1 MDSGV
6 RDLGLRLQ
14 DLVRSVRLLR
24 QRRADER
31 PAVPVG
37 LVGILLQI
45 DRLATGCHA
54 RELAARTRL
63 DPSTVSRAVAALVS
77 HGLVE
82 RRPDPTD
89 KRASFLAV
97 TPAGRA
103 ALADTYGWYG
113 EVLDKALACWAPGE
127 VAAFA
132 AALDRFTH
140 DIEVALATPE
150 TLTLAN
156 NDNLEAAR

>member
-1 MDSGV
+1 MDDSV

-14 DLVRSVRLLR
+14 DLGRSVRLLR
-24 QRRADER
+24 QRRAVER

-103 ALADTYGWYG
+103 ALSDTYGWYG
-113 EVLDKALACWAPGE
+113 EVLAKALATWTPGE
-127 VAAFA
+127 VTAFT
-132 AALDRFTH
+132 AALDRLTR
-140 DIEVALATPE
+140 DIEVALATHE
-150 TLTLAN
+150 TAALAN